1 MTEYTFKNFKSA
13 TTELIHL
20 ITRMYNSMQPLYDKA
35 QGKINSV
42 RIKLLRDSVDLYDL
56 HSFLNDEY
64 RHASRTLS
72 DQLNDLTLIT
82 TGMKYDTSSF
92 TTLRRIV
99 GRTLNIKRVSI
110 QTYLNFVNVYNK
122 VIAASDRL
130 LQSLDRVQTLYTV
143 PMDFTSVVVR
153 GVQGGG
159 SGNARDVGNLPMP
172 TFVENVGPLNT
183 NTKTNTNTNND
194 NNPSNYSIVEVPNGT
209 LNARP
214 LEQIEEY
221 DSSKYEGMMDYE
233 NFAAMV
239 DRKDADYLNRI
250 RSPESDSKL
259 NVASYM
265 DGVKLEPEETKPDV
279 HVIDLLNTIND
290 KLNLMELAINDLS
303 QTIHE
308 PVKGNDDDV
317 GQHHHFNDAL
327 QDRLDSMAK
336 SNEKQI
342 NALEDHLTRLIEEG
356 NKKSS
361 GSSGSGS
368 SSSSNN
374 MPKIDAIKAAIQTS
388 LESYLVDYMEPLLD
402 RLSVRLKNV
411 VNQNIENFMQAL
423 VESEKVQD
431 ERYRNLLTQNEEIV
445 KFLSMFNFERLQS
458 IMQQVVDG
466 VRQVGQSQIPPEQM
480 RQLLDELKTL
490 NASQRISS
498 IQTIA
503 KLQNALTVLGS
514 MADTEAVRDLERLLR
529 ELESFTL
536 RQAGVVTFD
545 ELQAANTNTED
556 WSL

>member
-99 GRTLNIKRVSI
+99 SRTLNIKRVSI

-153 GVQGGG
+153 GVQGGA

-172 TFVENVGPLNT
+172 TFVENVGPLN
-183 NTKTNTNTNND
+183 TNTNTNND

-308 PVKGNDDDV
+308 PVKGSGDDV
-317 GQHHHFNDAL
+317 GQHHHLNNAL

-356 NKKSS
+356 NKKS
-361 GSSGSGS
+361 SSGSGS

-466 VRQVGQSQIPPEQM
+466 VRQVSQSQIPPEQM

>member
-122 VIAASDRL
+122 VITASDRL

-183 NTKTNTNTNND
+183 NTSTNND

-308 PVKGNDDDV
+308 PVKGNADDV
-317 GQHHHFNDAL
+317 SQHHHFNDAL